1 MLRCNTIH
9 INQRLTAANGIG
21 INDVMKNVPTQ
32 HFIHAADA
40 PDNTGINIGNFSQ
53 AVRVGHIVYIG
64 GTLAT
69 NQHEQRVIDESPE
82 VAIRQ
87 AFRNLEAICLE
98 AGASLKDIVMLT
110 AMLTDLGDLRTLNAV
125 QAEFFAAPFPPRSTY
140 QVVALPHGR
149 IELVAV
155 AYIGS
160 GLDE

>member
-1 MLRCNTIH
+1 MTED
-9 INQRLTAANGIG
+9 NGIG
-21 INDVMKNVPTQ
+21 TNDAMNNVPTQ
-32 HFIHAADA
+32 RFVHAADA
-40 PDNTGINIGNFSQ
+40 PDNAGINIGNFSQ
-53 AVRVGHIVYIG
+53 VVRIGHIVYIG

-69 NQHEQRVIDESPE
+69 NQHEQRVVDESPE
-82 VAIRQ
+82 AAIRQ

-110 AMLTDLGDLRTLNAV
+110 AMLTDLSDLRTLNAV
-125 QAEFFAAPFPPRSTY
+125 QAELFAAPFPPRSTY

-160 GLDE
+160 GLDN